1 MGYRP
6 KNFPDSSTPLFEP
19 KRERKGNYLPFMW
32 QRYKQRKKQTNF
44 IIIFLPKMMFFDLR

>member
-19 KRERKGNYLPFMW
+19 KRERQGNYLPFIVAKI
-32 QRYKQRKKQTNF
+32 QTKKKTNKLYHY
-44 IIIFLPKMMFFDLR
+44 IFAKDVIF